1 MADDVKPNLKPVPIE
16 ELRPT
21 QMTVGFRE
29 VAFKRHELRSLP
41 NSKKGKFLGHHFIP
55 AVLGP
60 KGFYHI
66 VDHHH
71 LARALQEEGIK
82 EVFVT
87 VISDLSALDKEAFL
101 VVLDNRSWMHPF
113 DGAGVRRTY
122 ADIPR
127 TVSGL
132 TDDPFRSLAGDVLRN
147 GGYAKSVVPF
157 SEFLW
162 ADFFRRRFDA
172 ARLDDDFGKIAKQ
185 ALKLARTKEANYLP
199 GWCGPN

>member
-16 ELRPT
+16 VLRPT
-21 QMTVGFRE
+21 QMTVGLRE
-29 VAFKRHELRSLP
+29 VAFKRRELRALP
-41 NSKKGKFLGHHFIP
+41 DSKKGKFLGHHFIP

-60 KGFYHI
+60 KGLYHI

-87 VISDLSALDKEAFL
+87 VISDLSALDREAFL

-113 DGAGVRRTY
+113 DEKGIRRTY
-122 ADIPR
+122 ADIPK
-127 TVSGL
+127 TIDGL

-147 GGYAKSVVPF
+147 GGYAKSLIPF

-172 ARLDDDFGKIAKQ
+172 ARLDDDFDKIARQ
-185 ALKLARTKEANYLP
+185 ALKLARTREANYLP